1 MRCSAQVAAAFC
13 SHPLCHLRSEPWG
26 GPRQRGATRITA
38 ASLRSHAATASFQ
51 APPPPGLRHG
61 VGGCMGTPPPP
72 KGFCPSQPRSM
83 ETGDKGHR
91 VLGQGA
97 KRGHQNL
104 SPPPWLYMAGTPIS
118 PTGGE
123 QHLLGP
129 PNTPTSPA
137 WEGGGAVSGWG
148 GAMAGIGAPRDCTPP
163 HTAAPP
169 QRGSCRIRSAPPLFN
184 TSGGAGRGLG
194 GGQGAERP
202 CGASPEPT
210 GWGHK
215 AHGSSI
221 IKEDFIRARRW
232 GDPQASPPPWGP
244 CTAPMEPSPH
254 PVGERTTARG
264 GAGGCGRHHPPINTN

>member
-1 MRCSAQVAAAFC
+1 MGATLPAPSPSPRRYKDVPEMCCSAQVAAAFC

-72 KGFCPSQPRSM
+72 KGFAPASPAAWRR
-83 ETGDKGHR
+83 ETKDR

-129 PNTPTSPA
+129 PSTPTSPA
-137 WEGGGAVSGWG
+137 WGGG
-148 GAMAGIGAPRDCTPP
+148 
-163 HTAAPP
+163 
-169 QRGSCRIRSAPPLFN
+169 GSVWM
-184 TSGGAGRGLG
+184 GRGNGRDWGTQRLH
-194 GGQGAERP
+194 P
-202 CGASPEPT
+202 PT
-210 GWGHK
+210 H
-215 AHGSSI
+215 
-221 IKEDFIRARRW
+221 R
-232 GDPQASPPPWGP
+232 SPP
-244 CTAPMEPSPH
+244 A
-254 PVGERTTARG
+254 
-264 GAGGCGRHHPPINTN
+264 AGKLQN

>member
-1 MRCSAQVAAAFC
+1 MPPASQLRHCG
-13 SHPLCHLRSEPWG
+13 HTRPPLPSRHRHRRGCVTGWG
-26 GPRQRGATRITA
+26 GAWG
-38 ASLRSHAATASFQ
+38 H
-51 APPPPGLRHG
+51 
-61 VGGCMGTPPPP
+61 PPP

-83 ETGDKGHR
+83 ETGDKGQSPGTGSKEGAPKSVPPAVAVHGR
-91 VLGQGA
+91 NTDQPYRRRAAPFRSPQYPNIPGLG
-97 KRGHQNL
+97 
-104 SPPPWLYMAGTPIS
+104 
-118 PTGGE
+118 
-123 QHLLGP
+123 
-129 PNTPTSPA
+129 
-137 WEGGGAVSGWG
+137 GGGAVSGWG

-254 PVGERTTARG
+254 PVGERTTAGG